1 MNHLPTGS
9 TQSDWMTEIFNGF
22 FLAGENAGR
31 WGPASEVTENPEGY
45 QIQVDIP
52 GVRDE
57 DLQITFENDTLT
69 IRGERKTEERKDS
82 EKVHFVERRHGFFHR
97 SFSFPSPVQSDSVK
111 AELKDGVVKILVP
124 KVKEAVARRIE
135 VSRS

>member
-1 MNHLPTGS
+1 
-9 TQSDWMTEIFNGF
+9 
-22 FLAGENAGR
+22 
-31 WGPASEVTENPEGY
+31 
-45 QIQVDIP
+45 VDIP

-69 IRGERKTEERKDS
+69 IRGERKSEERKDS

-97 SFSFPSPVQSDSVK
+97 SFAFPSPVQSDSVK

-135 VSRS
+135 ISRS